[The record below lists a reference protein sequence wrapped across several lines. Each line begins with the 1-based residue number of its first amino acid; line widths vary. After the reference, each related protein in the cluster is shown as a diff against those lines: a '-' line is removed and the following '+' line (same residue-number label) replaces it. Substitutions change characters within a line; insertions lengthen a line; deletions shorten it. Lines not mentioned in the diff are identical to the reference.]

1 MLGRFA
7 GIGVHAH
14 WSAALIAIL
23 IGANLSN
30 VVGIDAAIAGTVGF
44 LVSILLHEFGHTLT
58 ARRFGVATESIQLW
72 ALGGVARSRANRR
85 HPRPKAG
92 SPPPGRSPAWQ
103 SQS

>member
-1 MLGRFA
+1 MHIVRRRLQHRDTEQAAHINGSFMLGRFA

-44 LVSILLHEFGHTLT
+44 LVSILLHEFGHALDRPPV
-58 ARRFGVATESIQLW
+58 RRSHRVDPTVGA
-72 ALGGVARSRANRR
+72 GRR
-85 HPRPKAG
+85 RPPLA
-92 SPPPGRSPAWQ
+92 
-103 SQS
+103 